1 MLNQNIHIIN
11 FKPLF
16 YILEEVKTTL
26 NFEIFHYSSQEM
38 FLDFADKNN
47 LENSLILKEKNY
59 ILKDHINVNKKQI
72 IELPEKPQS
81 IIKLIE
87 FFNIAFLKQ
96 KYSSQSNI
104 EIKNYSLNFNSRVF
118 SKNQKKLKLT
128 QREIDI
134 ILFLNQ
140 NSISQSINTL
150 QTRIWKYETDLETHT
165 VETHIYRL
173 RKKIKDT
180 FNDDN
185 FIVSSEKGYTIE

>member
-150 QTRIWKYETDLETHT
+150 QTRIWKYEADLETHT

>member
-26 NFEIFHYSSQEM
+26 NFEIFHYSSQET

>member
-26 NFEIFHYSSQEM
+26 NFEIFHYSSQET

-150 QTRIWKYETDLETHT
+150 QTRIWKYEADLETHT

>member
-87 FFNIAFLKQ
+87 FFNITFLKQ

-150 QTRIWKYETDLETHT
+150 QTRIWKYEADLETHT

>member
-16 YILEEVKTTL
+16 YILEEIKTTL
-26 NFEIFHYSSQEM
+26 NFEIFHYSSQES
-38 FLDFADKNN
+38 FLEFADKNN
-47 LENSLILKEKNY
+47 LENSLILKVKND
-59 ILKDHINVNKKQI
+59 ILKPNTNINIKQI
-72 IELPEKPQS
+72 IDLPEKPQT
-81 IIKLIE
+81 IIKFIE
-87 FFNIAFLKQ
+87 LLNIAFLKQ

-104 EIKNYSLNFNSRVF
+104 DIKSYCLNFNSRVF

-140 NSISQSINTL
+140 NHISQSINTL
-150 QTRIWKYETDLETHT
+150 QTKIWKYEPDLETHT

-173 RKKIKDT
+173 RKKIKET

-185 FIVSSEKGYTIE
+185 FIISSEKGYLIE